1 MRPEQDP
8 AIQRLLG
15 AVVLGQ
21 GFQFHIVV
29 CQSSHQVEQLLN
41 TLADVVPQQRGG
53 RVRYEHLAPYAALQ
67 HDHAWDDDALA
78 QMVMTRLHAMPTPHA
93 SELLL
98 VALDATPAKEQD
110 AAAWRY
116 LFWRMN
122 EQRNALVAG
131 LDAAFLLCLPPWM
144 ESVFAHDASDFWSI
158 RGLSVTLALARA
170 KIPDDPAQQS
180 GRTASG
186 HG

>member
-98 VALDATPAKEQD
+98 VA
-110 AAAWRY
+110 
-116 LFWRMN
+116 
-122 EQRNALVAG
+122 G